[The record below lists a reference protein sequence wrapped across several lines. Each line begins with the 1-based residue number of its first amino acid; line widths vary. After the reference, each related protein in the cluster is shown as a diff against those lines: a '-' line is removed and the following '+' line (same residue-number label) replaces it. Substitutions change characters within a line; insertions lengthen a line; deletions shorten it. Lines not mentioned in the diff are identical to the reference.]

1 MSTLIV
7 DDSPHIRE
15 LFKTLLKGEGLRQD
29 VLTAGSARAA
39 FKYLGMD
46 DPESASSVVDLIL
59 MDISMPDM
67 NGIEACRW
75 IKSTTHLRDIPIIM
89 VTGHNQIELL
99 DEAFEAGAMDYLFKP
114 VNSVE
119 LRARVR
125 AARALKLEMDRRK
138 RSYANEFEVKNR
150 ELELAYLANTQM
162 MSTVTHEL
170 SAPFA
175 GITGYLDQ
183 LIEREESVGP
193 LNERQKQYVESART
207 NCYRLKALV
216 DDVLDISRVETATLD
231 LKPIPMEVLPE
242 VQNVVRSAK
251 TQMQGSGVRVS
262 VDILPD
268 LHPVIV
274 DRLRFRQIM
283 SNLLSNAYKYSPKN
297 SRVTISAETMSRHVR
312 IDVSDTGIGI
322 SRADQSRLFAKLF
335 RVDESS
341 TRQVYGAGL
350 GLFITKHL
358 VEAHGGRIW
367 VQSEEGKGSVF
378 SFTLPHADVD
388 LFTRST
394 LEPAISDEHYVT
406 QQPVIP

>member
-15 LFKTLLKGEGLRQD
+15 LFRTLLKKEGLPEE
-29 VLTAGSARAA
+29 VLTAGSAREA

-46 DPESASSVVDLIL
+46 GSEGASTLVDLIL

-75 IKSTTHLRDIPIIM
+75 IKSTTSLRDIPIIM
-89 VTGHNQIELL
+89 ITGHSQVELL
-99 DEAFEAGAMDYLFKP
+99 DEAFEAGAMDYLAKP

-125 AARALKLEMDRRK
+125 AARALKQEMDRRK
-138 RSYANEFEVKNR
+138 LSYTNELEVKNR
-150 ELELAYLANTQM
+150 ELEMAYLANTQM

-170 SAPFA
+170 STPFS

-183 LIEREESVGP
+183 MIEQEETVGP
-193 LNERQKQYVESART
+193 LNERQRKYVESART
-207 NCYRLKALV
+207 NCYRLKTLV
-216 DDVLDISRVETATLD
+216 DDLLDMSRLETATLD
-231 LKPIPMEVLPE
+231 LKPIPLEVLPE

-251 TQMQGSGVRVS
+251 TQMQGAGVRVS
-262 VDILPD
+262 VNIPPD

-283 SNLLSNAYKYSPKN
+283 SNLLSNACKYSPEN
-297 SRVTISAETMSRHVR
+297 STVTISAETLLRHVR

-335 RVDESS
+335 RVDNSS
-341 TRQVYGAGL
+341 TREVYGAGL
-350 GLFITKHL
+350 GLFITEHL

-367 VQSEEGKGSVF
+367 VQSDEGKGSVF

-388 LFTRST
+388 LFTQPT
-394 LEPAISDEHYVT
+394 LG
-406 QQPVIP
+406 PVISASAL